1 MRQRTDIHRPSVIE
15 PDEYE
20 FVCFDYMGT
29 ADLGAVLSLAG
40 ERAAFRDHMARTGG
54 RYSGHEHGGSCHVC
68 GAWAIYL
75 CRFYHA
81 PTNTYIETGEDCA
94 QKMHEGEADRFRAFR
109 TSIHE
114 ARDRAAG
121 KAKAQALLE
130 DANLAEAWTIY
141 DQRTPGVSPHFEELT
156 VADIVCKLVKYGS
169 ISDKQEAFLHRLL
182 TKIKERPARE
192 AARQSEQD
200 AAAPVPVTDTRVEV
214 EGDILTIKT
223 VESQFGYTDKCLI
236 KTSAGWK
243 LWITLPSA
251 VAKAQRGDRIAF
263 TCKVEPSRDDPKF
276 GFGKRPT
283 KARIVAQATTTA

>member
-1 MRQRTDIHRPSVIE
+1 MRTDIHRPSTIE

-29 ADLGAVLSLAG
+29 ADLGEVLALAT
-40 ERAAFRDHMARTGG
+40 ERETFRVHRAETGG
-54 RYSGHEHGGSCHVC
+54 NFSGHEHGGSCYVC

-81 PTNTYIETGEDCA
+81 KTNTYIETGQDCA
-94 QKMHEGEADRFRAFR
+94 QKIHEGEAHRFRAFR
-109 TSIHE
+109 KGIHD

-121 KAKAQALLE
+121 KAKAQAILE
-130 DANLAEAWTIY
+130 DANLAGAWAIY
-141 DQRTPGVSPHFEELT
+141 DTPVASHYEEST
-156 VADIVCKLVKYGS
+156 ITDIVYKLIKYGS
-169 ISDKQEAFLHRLL
+169 ISDNQTAFVGKLL
-182 TKIKERPARE
+182 SLIAERPARE
-192 AARQSEQD
+192 AAQLAEKE
-200 AAAPVPVTDTRVEV
+200 AADPVPVTDARIMV

-223 VESQFGYTDKCLI
+223 VESDYGTTDKCLI

-251 VAKAQRGDRIAF
+251 VFSAGRGDRIAF
-263 TCKVEPSRDDPKF
+263 TCKVEPSKDDPKF

-283 KARIVAQATTTA
+283 KARIVTRAATV

>member
-1 MRQRTDIHRPSVIE
+1 MRTDIHRPSVIE

-29 ADLGAVLSLAG
+29 ADLGAVMALAG
-40 ERAAFRDHMARTGG
+40 ERAIFREHMARTGG

-81 PTNTYIETGEDCA
+81 KTNTYIVTGEDCA
-94 QKMHEGEADRFRAFR
+94 QKMDEGEADRFRAFR
-109 TSIHE
+109 KSIHE

-130 DANLAEAWTIY
+130 DANLAGAWAIY
-141 DQRTPGVSPHFEELT
+141 QAGTDAHVHYEETTVS
-156 VADIVCKLVKYGS
+156 DIVSNLVRYGS
-169 ISDKQEAFLHRLL
+169 ISEKQTAFMRKLL
-182 TKIKERPARE
+182 VLITERPARE
-192 AARQSEQD
+192 AAQAAELA

-223 VESQFGYTDKCLI
+223 IESAFGFTDKCLI

-243 LWITLPSA
+243 LWLTLPAA
-251 VAKAQRGDRIAF
+251 VDKAQRGDRIAF

-283 KARIVAQATTTA
+283 KARIVARPNV